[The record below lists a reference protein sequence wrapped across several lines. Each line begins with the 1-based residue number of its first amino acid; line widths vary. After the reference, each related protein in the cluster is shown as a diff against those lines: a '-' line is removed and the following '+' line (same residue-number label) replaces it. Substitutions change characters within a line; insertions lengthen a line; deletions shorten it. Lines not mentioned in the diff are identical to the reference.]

1 MDDTQVIQVISVF
14 ATRWKHEKHTPG
26 PKADGRLGRLAQSYD
41 LFRDKIPQL
50 LDQEEISLADLEF
63 EPELGFRQRIDNV
76 LSAKLELFV
85 LPSHQVVAALTLF
98 FSSPNLN
105 TDAEPAE
112 QILDLCGYAQVDI
125 KGVDLATYIGQ
136 RAHDKGAYSYDPAAP
151 LAAGEP
157 RPPPRRAGAALPPV
171 PAGVALPPL
180 PPERHQIMFVRD
192 FGDHLTP
199 TQDVVN
205 RILYRTDPPY
215 REEVM
220 KVANPAGLN
229 RESGRFAAVTPYVS
243 FVYGHEDYVDYS
255 IFLTAVQAV
264 GTAAQFSEIWY
275 RAYHLIRTFRD
286 EKQAKEVGVQQRQ
299 PLEALV
305 DELGNLQLDLS
316 FSVETSADLGLLIPS
331 LRIESFHREL
341 YDVLELPA
349 RARTVSRMFERLES
363 SIQSELTA
371 IDIRERNEQDAKR
384 RDWAIAAGLLSSVG
398 VPLGFLVAFF
408 GVNAS
413 QVTSKRSMFSMHYF
427 WAYTAAVIIALL
439 PVAVLLALR
448 MAAKMRARRRKED
461 ARQSKGLGGTLARG
475 VLGAGKT
482 AGRAA
487 RPPVAGD
494 VVIAPT
500 AGGAA
505 SSG

>member
-1 MDDTQVIQVISVF
+1 VNDTQDIEVISVF
-14 ATRWKHEKHTPG
+14 ATRWKHEEHTPG
-26 PKADGRLGRLAQSYD
+26 PKPDDRLGRLAQSYD

-50 LDQEEISLADLEF
+50 LDEERISVADLEF
-63 EPELGFRQRIDNV
+63 ELEPGSRQRIDAV

-85 LPSHQVVAALTLF
+85 LPSHQVVAALILF
-98 FSSPNLN
+98 FNSPNLN
-105 TDAEPAE
+105 ADVEPAE
-112 QILDLCGYAQVDI
+112 QVLDLCGYGQVAI
-125 KGVDLATYIGQ
+125 KGVDLATYVGQ
-136 RAHDKGAYSYDPAAP
+136 RAQGKGAFSHDPAAP
-151 LAAGEP
+151 FTPERSQQPSAP
-157 RPPPRRAGAALPPV
+157 AGA
-171 PAGVALPPL
+171 ALPPL

-192 FGDHLTP
+192 TGDHLTP

-215 REEVM
+215 RVEVM

-243 FVYGHEDYVDYS
+243 FVYGHEDYIDYS

-286 EKQAKEVGVQQRQ
+286 EKQEKEIGVQQRQ

-316 FSVETSADLGLLIPS
+316 FSVETTADLGLLIPS

-341 YDVLELPA
+341 YDVLELPEG
-349 RARTVSRMFERLES
+349 ARTVSRMFERLES

-371 IDIRERNEQDAKR
+371 IDIRERNEQEAKR
-384 RDWAIAAGLLSSVG
+384 RDWAIAAGFLSSVG

-408 GVNAS
+408 GINAS
-413 QVTSKRSMFSMHYF
+413 QVTNRRSMFSMHYF
-427 WAYTAAVIIALL
+427 WAYTIAVIIAVL
-439 PVAVLLALR
+439 PIAVLMALR
-448 MAAKMRARRRKED
+448 MAAKIRARRRTED
-461 ARQSKGLGGTLARG
+461 ARQFNGASRSLARP
-475 VLGAGKT
+475 VVGARNT
-482 AGRAA
+482 AGRAVQQ
-487 RPPVAGD
+487 PVAGD

-500 AGGAA
+500 PGAGR
-505 SSG
+505 